1 MSTTQPST
9 LQLDLQAFA
18 TDHRSKGTVMPTYRR
33 SHWVK
38 VIMWGF
44 LWTIIAAIMGFVIKA
59 QLFPPRLVTVVP
71 VFTTRSEIQQ
81 VGTVLFQAA
90 GWIEPRPSLVNVAAM
105 LEGVIAE
112 LLVVEGQ
119 DVEQHET
126 IARLVD
132 TDALLAVRQ
141 ARANLQLREAELGSR
156 DAEWKAAKLRFENP
170 VHLQAVLAEAQ
181 SMLAKTETE
190 LAKLPFQIQIAESQL
205 KFANES
211 LEGKEASQGA
221 ISARAL
227 SQARNDRLSAS
238 ATLEELEQRKP
249 RLGSEIT
256 ALRSRT
262 EALSRQLKLLID
274 ETQQLEDSHARR
286 NAAAAKVSEAELAL
300 ELAELRLSRT
310 EVKAPI
316 SGRVLRVLTQ
326 PGSRVMGLEVT
337 GTQSS
342 STVASMYDPKKLQ
355 VRVDVRLEDF
365 SKVQPG
371 QTVRIETASLKQPIL
386 GSVLLPTSSANI
398 QKNTLEVKVAIDDP
412 PPGIRPEMLVSASF
426 LAAAVESESAK
437 PISEQLLIFVP
448 RELIQSVDG
457 GSIVWIVDASSRAL
471 RRSVQ
476 LGKSNAEGMFEITA
490 GLTPTDR
497 LIASGV
503 DSLADSEQVV
513 IRGEHDTLGVD
524 QSTAIN
530 K

>member
-1 MSTTQPST
+1 MTQQSTP
-9 LQLDLQAFA
+9 QLDLQAFA
-18 TDHRSKGTVMPTYRR
+18 TDRRSTVTGMPTYSQSR
-33 SHWVK
+33 WVK
-38 VIMWGF
+38 LTMLGILLIVIV
-44 LWTIIAAIMGFVIKA
+44 AIMGLLIEA
-59 QLFPPRLVTVVP
+59 QLFPPRSVTVVP

-81 VGTVLFQAA
+81 VGTVQFQAA
-90 GWIEPRPSLVNVAAM
+90 GWIEPCPSLVNVAAM
-105 LEGVIAE
+105 LEGVIAD

-119 DVEQHET
+119 DVAQDET

-132 TDALLAVRQ
+132 TDALLALRQ
-141 ARANLQLREAELGSR
+141 AHAIVQLREAELGSR

-170 VHLQAVLAEAQ
+170 VHLQATLAEAQ

-227 SQARNDRLSAS
+227 SQARNDRLSAT
-238 ATLEELEQRKP
+238 ATLQELEQRKP
-249 RLGSEIT
+249 RLDSEIT

-286 NAAAAKVSEAELAL
+286 SAAAAKVKEAELAV

-310 EVKAPI
+310 EVKAPMA
-316 SGRVLRVLTQ
+316 GRILRVLTQ

-371 QTVRIETASLKQPIL
+371 QTVRIETASLKQQIL
-386 GSVLLPTSSANI
+386 GTVLLPTSSANI
-398 QKNTLEVKVAIDDP
+398 QKNTLEVKVAIDEP

-426 LAAAVESESAK
+426 LAVAMEPEANK
-437 PISEQLLIFVP
+437 PVSEQLRIYVP
-448 RELIQSVDG
+448 QELIQSADG
-457 GSIVWIVDASSRAL
+457 GSFLWIVDATSRAV

-476 LGKSNAEGMFEITA
+476 LGKSNAEGMTEITD
-490 GLTPTDR
+490 GLGPTDR
-497 LIASGV
+497 LISSGIESLK
-503 DSLADSEQVV
+503 DSATV
-513 IRGEHDTLGVD
+513 IIQGEHETLGVN
-524 QSTAIN
+524 QSTATN
-530 K
+530 

>member
-1 MSTTQPST
+1 MSMTQQST
-9 LQLDLQAFA
+9 QQLDLQAFA
-18 TDHRSKGTVMPTYRR
+18 ADRRSKGSGIPTNRR
-33 SHWVK
+33 SRWVK
-38 VIMWGF
+38 LIMLGFFLIVIV
-44 LWTIIAAIMGFVIKA
+44 ASMGYLNES
-59 QLFPPRLVTVVP
+59 QLFPPRPVTVVP
-71 VFTTRSEIQQ
+71 VFTTRSEMQQ
-81 VGTVLFQAA
+81 VGTVQFQAA

-119 DVEQHET
+119 DVVQDET

-132 TDALLAVRQ
+132 TDALLALRQ

-170 VHLQAVLAEAQ
+170 VHLQATFAEAQ

-205 KFANES
+205 RFANES

-238 ATLEELEQRKP
+238 ATLQELEQRKP
-249 RLGSEIT
+249 RLGTEIT

-274 ETQQLEDSHARR
+274 ETQQLEDSHSRR
-286 NAAAAKVSEAELAL
+286 SAAAAKVSEAEIAV

-310 EVKAPI
+310 EVKAPMA
-316 SGRVLRVLTQ
+316 GRILRVLTQ

-371 QTVRIETASLKQPIL
+371 QTVRIETASLRQPIL
-386 GSVLLPTSSANI
+386 GTVLLPTSSANI
-398 QKNTLEVKVAIDDP
+398 QKNTLEVKVAIDEP

-426 LAAAVESESAK
+426 VAVATESEAGT
-437 PISEQLLIFVP
+437 PVSEQLRIFVP
-448 RELIQSVDG
+448 RELIQSAADG
-457 GSIVWIVDASSRAL
+457 SFLWIVDATSRAA

-476 LGKSNAEGMFEITA
+476 LGKSNAEGMTEITD
-490 GLTPTDR
+490 GLAPTDR
-497 LIASGV
+497 LIASGI
-503 DSLADSEQVV
+503 DSLKDSARVV
-513 IRGEHDTLGVD
+513 IRGEHETLGVN
-524 QSTAIN
+524 QSTATN
-530 K
+530 